1 MKKLILS
8 FVLVMTSLAM
18 FAQNDYS
25 EKEAEYVASTTVV
38 STLGGGYMVRDGRN
52 LKLDDRILSDS
63 EVRELVG
70 EANYET
76 YLDAKKQIK
85 TGKTF
90 QGIFFGT
97 AFATLALVVTG
108 IAAKNLTVVYIGYIP
123 AIVAD
128 ISLPLMCIY
137 SGIGKGRMSWVADD
151 YNERNKSTV
160 SYSLSPSIM
169 HTSAQP
175 DQAGLGAGLTF
186 SLNF

>member
-25 EKEAEYVASTTVV
+25 EKEAENVASATTL
-38 STLGGGYMVRDGRN
+38 STLGGGHMVRDGRN

-76 YLDAKKQIK
+76 YLDAKKQIAK
-85 TGKTF
+85 GNTF
-90 QGIFFGT
+90 QGIFIGS
-97 AFATLALVVTG
+97 AFATAALL
-108 IAAKNLTVVYIGYIP
+108 IAGVAARNATIVYIGYVP
-123 AIVAD
+123 AIIAD
-128 ISLPLMCIY
+128 VSLPLMCIFK
-137 SGIGKGRMSWVADD
+137 GIGKGRMSWVADD
-151 YNERNKSTV
+151 YNEHNKSTV

-169 HTSAQP
+169 HANAQSTP
-175 DQAGLGAGLTF
+175 TQLGVGMTF